1 MEGFIINLIATL
13 GFSMMFIAVFFLIY
27 YIYLKG
33 NGGDIR
39 DKDKDKRLGKRLGG
53 RILK

>member
-1 MEGFIINLIATL
+1 MEDFIINIIATF

-39 DKDKDKRLGKRLGG
+39 DEGKDEGKNKRLGKR
-53 RILK
+53 ILK